1 MKHQSS
7 HLFARPVLTPVWLWF
22 CLLLVTACQTS
33 PVVVDTPTPS
43 AVAVVDQLA
52 TPTPTLAKTAALT
65 PIVTSTHTATPT
77 ATATATNTP
86 TLTPTPVSTLPPVAA
101 LAVVEDLLTY
111 NAYCRLP
118 CWWGATPGQTT
129 WQEIE
134 GLLISLSAQIVD
146 WDDDVQIV
154 YIPHVPEGLTG
165 SSLGMQIFYKRAQS
179 IIQHITVTGANMPT
193 YYLQPI
199 LATHGPPD
207 EVWVR
212 AMPYTPT
219 GEVMFRIAL
228 LYLEQGFSAHI
239 LTRMTSL
246 TDGQVVG
253 CFSAEAWQGTSLF
266 LWTPGKYTSFPTI
279 VKEGRFGQEAS
290 SYLPLEEA
298 TGMDVATFYNNYKE
312 TEGENCL
319 STPADIWEY

>member
-1 MKHQSS
+1 MKYQFP
-7 HLFARPVLTPVWLWF
+7 HLSARSVLMPVWLWF

-33 PVVVDTPTPS
+33 PVVVDVPTPS
-43 AVAVVDQLA
+43 AVAIVDQLA
-52 TPTPTLAKTAALT
+52 TTTPTPVKTATLT
-65 PIVTSTHTATPT
+65 STVTSTHTATPT
-77 ATATATNTP
+77 VTATNTP

-101 LAVVEDLLTY
+101 LAVVEDLLSH

-118 CWWGATPGQTT
+118 CWWGAIPGQTT

-134 GLLISLSAQIVD
+134 GLLISLSARIVD
-146 WDDDVQIV
+146 WDDNVQIV

-179 IIQHITVTGANMPT
+179 IIQHITVTGANMPS

-207 EVWVR
+207 EVWIQ

-246 TDGQVVG
+246 ADGQVIG
-253 CFSAEAWQGTSLF
+253 CFSADARQGTSLF
-266 LWTPGKYTSFPTI
+266 LWVPGKYTAFPII
-279 VKEGRFGQEAS
+279 VREGRFGQEAS
-290 SYLPLEEA
+290 SYLPLQEA
-298 TGMDVATFYNNYKE
+298 TGMDVVTFYNNYKE
-312 TEGENCL
+312 AEAENCV
-319 STPADIWEY
+319 STPADIWRY

>member
-1 MKHQSS
+1 MKYQFPNHSPRRI
-7 HLFARPVLTPVWLWF
+7 LMCVWAWF
-22 CLLLVTACQTS
+22 WLLNVTACQTS
-33 PVVVDTPTPS
+33 PVAEDMPTPS
-43 AVAVVDQLA
+43 AVVVVDQLA
-52 TPTPTLAKTAALT
+52 TATPTPVKTATLT
-65 PIVTSTHTATPT
+65 PTVTSTHTATPT
-77 ATATATNTP
+77 ATETNTP
-86 TLTPTPVSTLPPVAA
+86 TLTPTPVSTLPPLAA

-118 CWWGATPGQTT
+118 CWWGAIPGQTT

-134 GLLISLSAQIVD
+134 GLLISLSARIVD
-146 WDDDVQIV
+146 WDNDVQIV

-165 SSLGMQIFYKRAQS
+165 SSLGMQISYKRAQS
-179 IIQHITVTGANMPT
+179 IIQHITVTGANMPP

-207 EVWVR
+207 EVWIQ

-239 LTRMTSL
+239 VTRMTSIE
-246 TDGQVVG
+246 DAQVIG
-253 CFSAEAWQGTSLF
+253 CFSADAWQGTSLF
-266 LWTPGKYTSFPTI
+266 LWIPGKYTAFPTI
-279 VKEGRFGQEAS
+279 VREGRFGQEAS
-290 SYLPLEEA
+290 SYLPLQEA

-312 TEGENCL
+312 PEAQNCV
-319 STPADIWEY
+319 SSPVDIWRY